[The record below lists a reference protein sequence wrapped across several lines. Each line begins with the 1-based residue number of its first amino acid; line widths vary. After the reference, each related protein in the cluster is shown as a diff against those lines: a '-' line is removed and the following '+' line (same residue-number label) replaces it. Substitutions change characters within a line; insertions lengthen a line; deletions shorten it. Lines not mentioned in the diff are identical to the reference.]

1 MDQLARHGGRAGIY
15 GVVVDRPPA
24 PAGCPM
30 YVRISEF
37 SPLLDDHGMFQS
49 IRVMKVIRLRVFDL
63 RKGPVRWEGL
73 VRGGDDICYRCRLS
87 MCALLHKSPFS
98 MYFTPSKVSRLSMVN
113 SLLIVTSAT
122 LSRASDICYS
132 EREESEF
139 GRRLG

>member
-49 IRVMKVIRLRVFDL
+49 MRVMKHIHLRLFDG
-63 RKGPVRWEGL
+63 RKGLGRWEGR
-73 VRGGDDICYRCRLS
+73 VRGGDDICLDVNQPKH
-87 MCALLHKSPFS
+87 LLYKSPFS
-98 MYFTPSKVSRLSMVN
+98 MYFALLKVRWLGIVDT
-113 SLLIVTSAT
+113 LLVSTSA
-122 LSRASDICYS
+122 A
-132 EREESEF
+132 F
-139 GRRLG
+139 